1 MEPVSTCKLFGAVRA
16 AAAMK
21 NTLPVIHGPR
31 GCGYHIRYLLT
42 ARGGKRIRI
51 ASTEL
56 VEEDVVFGASDKL
69 RRTLI
74 NADETHH
81 PDLMVVM
88 SSCATSIIGEDIR
101 RVAEE
106 SAGDLGSEV
115 ITVSAGG
122 FESTQGEGYEEVMTA
137 LIEKFCLE
145 GEPSRE
151 PGVNI
156 IGEFRGGPDLRHITG
171 SLEMMGV
178 SVNCVLTAGCTLDDV
193 RRIPSAHLNLSF
205 CDVSGIGPCRLL
217 EEKFG
222 IPFHHHPFPTGLSNS
237 REFYAGILRYFS
249 IDYPLEE
256 VYHDF
261 MDALMDRAAELK
273 GLRAAIVSG
282 PTRAVALAGLLSE
295 LGMEVA
301 LVSMDMIGDY
311 TLENLGRV
319 PGFRSRVLVGTDVS
333 DIEDAL
339 RDAEPDVIVG
349 GLAETCL
356 SEGLRVPL
364 VDVMHGSV
372 LTAGF
377 QGALNVA
384 DKIRDAVSCSMG

>member
-1 MEPVSTCKLFGAVRA
+1 M
-16 AAAMK
+16 
-21 NTLPVIHGPR
+21 
-31 GCGYHIRYLLT
+31 
-42 ARGGKRIRI
+42 
-51 ASTEL
+51 
-56 VEEDVVFGASDKL
+56 
-69 RRTLI
+69 
-74 NADETHH
+74 
-81 PDLMVVM
+81 
-88 SSCATSIIGEDIR
+88 
-101 RVAEE
+101 
-106 SAGDLGSEV
+106 
-115 ITVSAGG
+115 
-122 FESTQGEGYEEVMTA
+122 
-137 LIEKFCLE
+137 
-145 GEPSRE
+145 
-151 PGVNI
+151 
-156 IGEFRGGPDLRHITG
+156 
-171 SLEMMGV
+171 
-178 SVNCVLTAGCTLDDV
+178 
-193 RRIPSAHLNLSF
+193 
-205 CDVSGIGPCRLL
+205 
-217 EEKFG
+217 
-222 IPFHHHPFPTGLSNS
+222 GLSNS

-282 PTRAVALAGLLSE
+282 PTRAAALAGLLSE

-301 LVSMDMIGDY
+301 LVSMDMIGEY

-333 DIEDAL
+333 DVEDAL

-384 DKIRDAVSCSMG
+384 DKIRDAVSCSRG